1 MIPVED
7 DIQTAFLSLVNGEN
21 CYCWR
26 ATVARDAS
34 GATRWS
40 APSFELDAAQR
51 FLPLDAST
59 IEEYV
64 ARERERSDSDDRAL
78 CNARAEEALR
88 DGPADLQ
95 QEYRIHDET
104 GRLRTTRELLHF
116 EARPDGTTLVL
127 GLCFDVTETRVR
139 ERFQAG
145 QSAVLERIAAGES
158 ASETL
163 AALCRLIESAVGEGF
178 VAVGRFDVL
187 ANHIREI
194 VAPSFPPRHR
204 EFIEK
209 VRFGLPEVVKM
220 TREPLIVSDVRL
232 DDDWKPYRFLFRA
245 SGCPAAWTYPVR
257 NFSGET
263 SGFLAICL
271 RIARTPSPVERQV
284 IEAASQ
290 IVGVALERED
300 AERRREA
307 SEKTVSDV
315 LRGARCLLWHATV
328 ERVVGEYV
336 WSDYQLPQKEVGLTF
351 LDLGAGDSATFFE
364 RLKEATNPED
374 RAGLL
379 SRQSACFEGN
389 RAGYQNEF
397 RCVDLL
403 GRVTW
408 IREDVRVEPLD
419 EGRWR
424 LVGVSTDV
432 TAQRRAEEDVRW
444 QAVHDSLT
452 GLPNRILFHRYLDDA
467 IARCTIAEGSCAVLF
482 IDLDRFK
489 QVNDKLGHALG
500 DQVLVTVAA
509 RLRDAVRGTDVVAR
523 ISGDEFT
530 ALLPDVSSRKDVE
543 AVAGRVRAALHEP
556 FLLDGVPAFVGGSI
570 GCAVFPEHGETGAAL
585 LRAADLAM
593 YRAKQGRDGAVRYFT
608 EDLNQHS
615 ERLTVETELRRAT
628 ERGEF
633 FLEYQPQID
642 TCTSE
647 LLTVEALIRWNHPE
661 RGLVQPSDFIHIA
674 EESGAILLLGQW
686 VLQEACAQAALWQRS
701 GLPLRVSV
709 NLSARQF
716 SGTEL
721 VEHVRQVLA
730 RTGLDAARLD
740 LEITETA
747 ILQQGGA
754 ARETLLGLRELGVR
768 LMIDDFGTGYS
779 SLASLRSQPIDVVKI
794 DRSFVMG
801 MMESAEDA
809 AIVRAVVDLAQ
820 ALGLEVVAEGV
831 ETDEHRVAL
840 EALGC
845 TLMQGFFFSRPVPA
859 SAVPALLRFLPDL
872 RKAA

>member
-1 MIPVED
+1 MIPADD
-7 DIQTAFLSLVNGEN
+7 DIQNAFLSLVNGEN

-26 ATVARDAS
+26 SSVRLDAE
-34 GATRWS
+34 GTPRWS
-40 APSFELDAAQR
+40 APEFELDAARR
-51 FLPLDAST
+51 FLPLDART
-59 IEEYV
+59 VEEYV
-64 ARERERSDSDDRAL
+64 ARERERSDGEDRAR
-78 CNARAEEALR
+78 CNERADTALR
-88 DGPADLQ
+88 EGQADLQ
-95 QEYRIHDET
+95 QEYRIRDEA

-116 EARPDGTTLVL
+116 EARPDGVILVL

-145 QSAVLERIAAGES
+145 QSAVLERIAAGEP
-158 ASETL
+158 AGETL
-163 AALCRLIESAVGEGF
+163 TALCVLVESALGEGF
-178 VAVGRFDVL
+178 VAVGRFDGH
-187 ANHIREI
+187 ANRIQEI
-194 VAPSFPPRHR
+194 VAPSFPTRHR

-220 TREPLIVSDVRL
+220 TREPLVVSDVRL

-257 NFSGET
+257 DIAGQT
-263 SGFLAICL
+263 SGFIAVCL
-271 RIARTPSPVERQV
+271 RSARTPSPVERQV
-284 IEAASQ
+284 IEAAAQ

-300 AERRREA
+300 AERRRAA
-307 SEKTVSDV
+307 SEKTVRDV

-328 ERVVGEYV
+328 ERVGGEYV
-336 WSDYQLPQKEVGLTF
+336 WRDYQLPQKEVGLTF
-351 LDLGAGDSATFFE
+351 LDLGADDPETFLE
-364 RLKEATNPED
+364 RLLESTHDED

-379 SRQSACFEGN
+379 ARQSACFEGN
-389 RAGYQNEF
+389 RTGYQNEF
-397 RCVDLL
+397 RCSDRL
-403 GRVTW
+403 GRVSW
-408 IREDVRVEPLD
+408 IREDVRVEPMG
-419 EGRWR
+419 ENRWR

-452 GLPNRILFHRYLDDA
+452 GLPNRVLFHRYLDDA
-467 IARCTIAEGSCAVLF
+467 IARATISEGDCAVLF

-489 QVNDKLGHALG
+489 QVNDKLGHSVG
-500 DQVLVTVAA
+500 DQVLVTIAG
-509 RLRDAVRGTDVVAR
+509 RLRVAVRGSDIVAR

-530 ALLPDVSSRKDVE
+530 VLLPCVSSRAEVE
-543 AVAGRVRAALHEP
+543 AVAGRVREALHEP
-556 FLLDGVPAFVGGSI
+556 CLLDGVQAFVGGSI
-570 GCAVFPEHGETGAAL
+570 GCAVFPEHGETGQAL

-593 YRAKQGRDGAVRYFT
+593 YRAKQGRSGAVCYFSD
-608 EDLNQHS
+608 DLNQYT
-615 ERLTVETELRRAT
+615 ERLTVETELRRAV

-642 TCTSE
+642 TCTSD

-661 RGLVQPSDFIHIA
+661 RGVIQPSDFIAIA

-686 VLQEACAQAALWQRS
+686 VLQAVCEQAARWQRD

-721 VEHVRQVLA
+721 VDQVRAVLE
-730 RTGLDAARLD
+730 RTGLEADRLD

-831 ETDEHRVAL
+831 ETDEHRLAL